1 MITIIL
7 HLIGFFQL
15 QKVKIKGPKIIKIAQ
30 KFCEWKPY
38 KYPKPSIHLGVIK
51 ILKTFKIKRYCCIP

>member
-15 QKVKIKGPKIIKIAQ
+15 QKVKIKGPKIIKKNMRFVPQ
-30 KFCEWKPY
+30 KLRKSFANGNPINTQSLPY
-38 KYPKPSIHLGVIK
+38 
-51 ILKTFKIKRYCCIP
+51 T